1 MNISKWLDDM
11 QRLYNSLCDLDPE
24 RLSDHDYAL
33 TVLDLMPQDDSWR
46 DFLSTLR
53 SKVREYNAQ
62 ALPVDSSTLTTSIR
76 EEYWI
81 KHRDD
86 YQTTSHIF
94 SARHEA
100 QRRSATKR
108 PRTADLIATSTSPTK
123 RPRPTNPDKANLQCN
138 NPYCRYRNGHDT
150 NECIAYKGT
159 KEGQYSEWWRGP
171 WNIHLPENQR
181 SKDNNIPPK
190 SHPAYARLQ
199 RASINQSH
207 TSDNSLD
214 RSTTTHIVTL
224 DDDTQVNS
232 TLESGQ
238 TFHAWSTLLNNENI
252 HMTLPIL
259 NNALLRD
266 NSCNYDSGANH
277 HVFHDRSVF
286 EQYEN
291 ITPLTVKGFG
301 QNLSAL
307 AIGRGTVRLESQH
320 SHPKHSILLHNVLHI
335 PAARSNL
342 ISGVQL
348 DKAGVIS
355 TLGNKCITLSVN
367 NQIIVRG
374 TVTND
379 MYRLDIN
386 IATPTRTSLESRIT
400 PPPLSSRIG
409 PKVSSSHTSPAFCTA

>member
-1 MNISKWLDDM
+1 M
-11 QRLYNSLCDLDPE
+11 
-24 RLSDHDYAL
+24 
-33 TVLDLMPQDDSWR
+33 
-46 DFLSTLR
+46 
-53 SKVREYNAQ
+53 
-62 ALPVDSSTLTTSIR
+62 
-76 EEYWI
+76 
-81 KHRDD
+81 
-86 YQTTSHIF
+86 
-94 SARHEA
+94 
-100 QRRSATKR
+100 
-108 PRTADLIATSTSPTK
+108 
-123 RPRPTNPDKANLQCN
+123 
-138 NPYCRYRNGHDT
+138 
-150 NECIAYKGT
+150 
-159 KEGQYSEWWRGP
+159 
-171 WNIHLPENQR
+171 
-181 SKDNNIPPK
+181 
-190 SHPAYARLQ
+190 Q

-252 HMTLPIL
+252 HTTLPIL

-266 NSCNYDSGANH
+266 NSCNYDSGANR

-374 TVTND
+374 TITND

-386 IATPTRTSLESRIT
+386 IVTPTRTSLESRIT

-409 PKVSSSHTSPAFCTA
+409 PKVSSSQTSPAFCTA